1 MPLNGKTSAV
11 SKPSWLKD
19 APAPATTAATT
30 PSRPSWTRK
39 TPEAA
44 KKLEEVAESAP
55 KKETSAKLQSREIKV
70 PLKVEKTIKP
80 TPILK
85 KPVEEPAKTPVVD
98 KKPPTKLSASKSPT
112 PVKTPPSKTPSKSP
126 SKTPDPDS
134 EEDSDEDESE
144 TETETESDSDEEIDS
159 DLDFSDNEPYR
170 PPSPVNAKQ
179 KLVIPALRKVKKS
192 PDQSEPERSQSPEFS
207 FRKPELRKVVTKQK
221 SEIRERTPS
230 PEPKFVKPKLRK
242 VPSSLR
248 TKDFRR
254 EKLPVVELKKAPSKQ
269 LEFGDAKKSMENFP
283 LKPSILRNE
292 SNKKSESSADEQNL
306 IFSYL
311 FCCCKRS
318 DAEREKSRFKMICKF
333 SISFYVFVIFME
345 IFLNRKI

>member
-1 MPLNGKTSAV
+1 MPLNGKSSAV

-19 APAPATTAATT
+19 ASTPTTTSATTTT
-30 PSRPSWTRK
+30 ASSRPSWARK

-44 KKLEEVAESAP
+44 KKQEEDTESVP
-55 KKETSAKLQSREIKV
+55 KKEVSAKLQSREIKV

-85 KPVEEPAKTPVVD
+85 KPIEEPAKTLVVD

-126 SKTPDPDS
+126 SKTPDTN
-134 EEDSDEDESE
+134 SDESSDEEEEEEE
-144 TETETESDSDEEIDS
+144 TESETETESDSDEEIDS

-179 KLVIPALRKVKKS
+179 KLVIPPLRKMKKS
-192 PDQSEPERSQSPEFS
+192 PDQSEPERSQSPEFT
-207 FRKPELRKVVTKQK
+207 FKKPELRKVVTKQK
-221 SEIRERTPS
+221 SEVRERTPS

-269 LEFGDAKKSMENFP
+269 LEFGDSKKSMENFP

-292 SNKKSESSADEQNL
+292 SNKKSESSADE
-306 IFSYL
+306 
-311 FCCCKRS
+311 
-318 DAEREKSRFKMICKF
+318 EKSHRI
-333 SISFYVFVIFME
+333 Y
-345 IFLNRKI
+345 FLFLECSESA